1 MSHWHHQLYMSAAVT
16 AHFLFCYLHTASV
29 ADNSL
34 VAYPFIF
41 STSALIIL
49 SRTKDTLT
57 EQAVTLRLVGAV
69 VDCLWFGHLA
79 IGILKYFLW

>member
-1 MSHWHHQLYMSAAVT
+1 MNIRPLHDRVIVKRKEVETKSAGGIVLT
-16 AHFLFCYLHTASV
+16 G
-29 ADNSL
+29 
-34 VAYPFIF
+34 
-41 STSALIIL
+41 SALIIL